1 MQSEIEKH
9 NKSLIS
15 LKYRLGDSIRHS
27 NIDLSNA
34 RESIAY
40 KYHKHSD
47 KNNKKS
53 ETHFINYELLYNIVM
68 DSEYNECPKNSIVFN
83 LRLHEWFDWGNS
95 KVVSVD
101 SNYKFIEKYNEMLT
115 NLDYIFLLY
124 GSTVN
129 TNMEKTEE
137 YVNDLIIYLKNY
149 NSNVYILNSPNAD
162 QDFKYCVTAEYYV
175 PSVGGFSTLAAAINK
190 NNVFWDLSDEYF
202 KYYRSK
208 NEISHIEQFKIYQL
222 SNNNL

>member
-47 KNNKKS
+47 KNKKKS

-115 NLDYIFLLY
+115 NLD
-124 GSTVN
+124 
-129 TNMEKTEE
+129 
-137 YVNDLIIYLKNY
+137 
-149 NSNVYILNSPNAD
+149 
-162 QDFKYCVTAEYYV
+162 
-175 PSVGGFSTLAAAINK
+175 
-190 NNVFWDLSDEYF
+190 
-202 KYYRSK
+202 
-208 NEISHIEQFKIYQL
+208 
-222 SNNNL
+222 